1 MHVTLRREASAQ
13 FTAHVYQDH
22 PVIMSPDHI
31 GEDGVAV
38 DVIRVLRPLARLEL
52 LQEGQNA
59 GGHLLRVE
67 AELPAQRRVE
77 RLVLPRA
84 AGNLVGV
91 VVTELGVRRARLR
104 RGRGARGRPLAVDAV
119 ERAHEAADARLR
131 EQPGGDQVRE
141 GDARHP
147 RHLDRGERAAVDGH
161 GAVGDLDGLGEE
173 VRERQRD
180 GAVPVA
186 LAPEYLWLGGLDHV
200 LLPRPAHQVE
210 GARVDGSVDGLELGD
225 NLGGANVP
233 SEVALDVRQRVE
245 RPRVHVDVR
254 VGLAEVELVVRNAEL
269 LEQRE
274 GGVPAA
280 GDGRVHRP
288 AAHAS
293 RRGDDD
299 HVPGVVQLAHKLD
312 RVWDRLTACP
322 IPWYMRLCD

>member
-200 LLPRPAHQVE
+200 LPARCTHQVE
-210 GARVDGSVDGLELGD
+210 GACIDCSIDGLELRD
-225 NLGGANVP
+225 DLGRANMP
-233 SEVALDVRQRVE
+233 SEVALDVRQRVK
-245 RPRVHVDVR
+245 RARIHIDVG
-254 VGLAEVELVVRNAEL
+254 VGLAKMEFVVWDAKL
-269 LEQRE
+269 LQQRKS
-274 GGVPAA
+274 GVPTT
-280 GDGRVHRP
+280 GDGCVHRV
-288 AAHAS
+288 AAHA
-293 RRGDDD
+293 
-299 HVPGVVQLAHKLD
+299 P
-312 RVWDRLTACP
+312 
-322 IPWYMRLCD
+322 